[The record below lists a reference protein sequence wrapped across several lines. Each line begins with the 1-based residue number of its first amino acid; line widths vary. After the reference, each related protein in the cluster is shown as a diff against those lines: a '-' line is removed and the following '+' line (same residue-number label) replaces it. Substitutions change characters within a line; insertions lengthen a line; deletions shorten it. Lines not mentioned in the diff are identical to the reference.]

1 MCNVSNGV
9 PFYKHTSNDWY
20 LHEMNAVWK
29 IASEVGGADVQLVGV
44 AGATNCPDGKS
55 SWQIRTGS
63 GADFSFVNVV
73 FTIIN

>member
-1 MCNVSNGV
+1 MTIGYANEVRIQL
-9 PFYKHTSNDWY
+9 YIY
-20 LHEMNAVWK
+20 LHRAKMNSLWK

-63 GADFSFVNVV
+63 GNDFSFVNVV